1 MDKIKEDLEI
11 IYKQYNRPA
20 GNKILKLAKESG
32 VNVNQKDIS
41 AFLNSKQSY
50 QQLKE
55 TKHTK
60 NQDGHIIA
68 YSPFSLL
75 QLDLYVM
82 LKYRK
87 HNIGYGY

>member
-1 MDKIKEDLEI
+1 MDKIKEDSEM
-11 IYKQYNRPA
+11 IYKQYTRPA

-32 VNVNQKDIS
+32 LNVNQKDIA

-55 TKHTK
+55 TIHVKS
-60 NQDGHIIA
+60 QDGHIIA

-82 LKYRK
+82 LKYEK
-87 HNIGYGY
+87 QNK